1 AMVKLVGSGKTG
13 PSAAEVASAAK
24 VSLRTVFRHFED
36 IDSLY
41 LEMVRLIGEDIYPLV
56 GTPLEGETCCDKML
70 SLLKRRL
77 NIYEKIMPFKIAANA
92 RRFKSEF
99 LQAEYNAFLTIERS
113 AVDSILPDDAKVDII
128 LREAIQL
135 VTSFDA
141 WARLRMDQGLSVEDS
156 EATLRRA
163 LDALLQECSQGK

>member
-1 AMVKLVGSGKTG
+1 MKLVRKGAVG

-36 IDSLY
+36 LDSLY
-41 LEMVRLIGEDIYPLV
+41 FEMITIVGKDIFPIVDTPIEGDNWCEKMRNLLI
-56 GTPLEGETCCDKML
+56 
-70 SLLKRRL
+70 RRFDV
-77 NIYEKIMPFKIAANA
+77 YEQILPFKIAANA

-113 AVDSILPDDAKVDII
+113 SVDSILPAEAKADTT
-128 LREAIQL
+128 LREAVQM

-141 WARLRMDQGLSVEDS
+141 WARLRMDQGLTVEDA
-156 EATLRRA
+156 EATLRRS
-163 LDALLQECSQGK
+163 LDALLNDCAIAE